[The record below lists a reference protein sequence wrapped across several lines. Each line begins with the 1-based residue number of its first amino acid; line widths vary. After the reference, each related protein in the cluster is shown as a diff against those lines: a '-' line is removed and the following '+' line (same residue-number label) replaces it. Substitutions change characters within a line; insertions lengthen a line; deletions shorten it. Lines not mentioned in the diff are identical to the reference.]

1 MPAWV
6 DGKLF
11 FYADS
16 PPRRLMELFSL
27 KWSSMVLHALYH
39 WPDGRARTGE
49 LQRSLQGIS
58 KKMLFQTLKEL
69 EQRGL
74 IARHVY
80 DVIPPKVDYRLTP
93 LGLTFAKPIEQMYQW
108 GLENQDALDAMEAS
122 LRAATDAPSSAQPS
136 HNPFVS
142 ED

>member
-1 MPAWV
+1 MPDWV
-6 DGKLF
+6 EGQLF

-16 PPRRLMELFSL
+16 PARRIMDLFST

-39 WPDGRARTGE
+39 WPEGRARTGA

-80 DVIPPKVDYRLTP
+80 DVIPPKVDYRLTA
-93 LGLTFAKPIEQMYQW
+93 LGLTFAEPIEKMYQW
-108 GLENQDALDAMEAS
+108 GVEHQAALDEMEAIYQAS
-122 LRAATDAPSSAQPS
+122 RAQ
-136 HNPFVS
+136 
-142 ED
+142 E

>member
-1 MPAWV
+1 MPDWV
-6 DGKLF
+6 EGQLF

-16 PPRRLMELFSL
+16 PARRIMDLFST

-39 WPDGRARTGE
+39 WPEGRARTGA

-80 DVIPPKVDYRLTP
+80 DVIPPKVDYRLTA
-93 LGLTFAKPIEQMYQW
+93 LGLTFAEPIEKMYQW
-108 GLENQDALDAMEAS
+108 GVEHQAGLDEMEAIYQAS
-122 LRAATDAPSSAQPS
+122 RAQ
-136 HNPFVS
+136 
-142 ED
+142 E

>member
-6 DGKLF
+6 DGKLV

-16 PPRRLMELFSL
+16 PPRRLMDLFSV
-27 KWSSMVLHALYH
+27 KWSTMVLHALYH
-39 WPDGRARTGE
+39 WPGQRARTGE

-74 IARHVY
+74 IARQVY
-80 DVIPPKVDYRLTP
+80 EVIPPKVDYRLTA
-93 LGLTFAKPIEQMYQW
+93 LGMTLARPIEQMYQW
-108 GLENQDALDAMEAS
+108 GLENQAALDEMEAN
-122 LRAATDAPSSAQPS
+122 LRVAGGTPAENARPAASSAR
-136 HNPFVS
+136 
-142 ED
+142 E

>member
-6 DGKLF
+6 DGKLV

-16 PPRRLMELFSL
+16 PPRRLMDLFSL

-39 WPDGRARTGE
+39 WPGQRARTGE

-80 DVIPPKVDYRLTP
+80 DVIPPKVDYCLTP
-93 LGLTFAKPIEQMYQW
+93 LGQTFAAPIEQMYQW
-108 GLENQDALDAMEAS
+108 GLDNQAALDAMDAN
-122 LRAATDAPSSAQPS
+122 LHAATDVPSDAPPSPDPAASA
-136 HNPFVS
+136 
-142 ED
+142 D

>member
-1 MPAWV
+1 MPDWV
-6 DGKLF
+6 EGQLF

-16 PPRRLMELFSL
+16 PARRIMDLFST

-39 WPDGRARTGE
+39 WPEGRARTGA

-80 DVIPPKVDYRLTP
+80 DVIPPKVDYRLTA
-93 LGLTFAKPIEQMYQW
+93 LGLTFAEPIEKMYQW
-108 GLENQDALDAMEAS
+108 GVEHQAALDEMEAIYQ
-122 LRAATDAPSSAQPS
+122 ASSAR
-136 HNPFVS
+136 
-142 ED
+142 E

>member
-6 DGKLF
+6 EGKLM

-16 PPRRLMELFSL
+16 PPRRLMELFSV
-27 KWSSMVLHALYH
+27 KCSSMVLHAMYH
-39 WPDGRARTGE
+39 WPDDRTRTGE

-74 IARHVY
+74 IVRTFTMLF
-80 DVIPPKVDYRLTP
+80 YRKWTI
-93 LGLTFAKPIEQMYQW
+93 A
-108 GLENQDALDAMEAS
+108 
-122 LRAATDAPSSAQPS
+122 
-136 HNPFVS
+136 
-142 ED
+142 